1 MYSITTQRGLL
12 DQLVSTLGLL
22 HRGVTVKFYPY
33 LTMEIAPPP
42 PDPPPG
48 GGRMPHTHY
57 GPVMGVA
64 PNPYNTRSKKR
75 ARHGESYTEG
85 AELIFAPAPPYVD
98 DGEYINLLTRTSMM
112 YEVEGFALNP
122 RNFPPIPDGVTWQQI
137 GMSRPYYSY
146 QDFGVEEGWHQIRTT
161 NTVPVEHIAVGRPV
175 TQTGFRIELPDFLG
189 DPFDPTSRYG
199 PRGSYSGKEWT
210 PR

>member
-1 MYSITTQRGLL
+1 MVIILYVQQR
-12 DQLVSTLGLL
+12 
-22 HRGVTVKFYPY
+22 
-33 LTMEIAPPP
+33 MEIAPPP

-57 GPVMGVA
+57 APVMGVA

-75 ARHGESYTEG
+75 ARHGESYAVGIPLDYTPSEG
-85 AELIFAPAPPYVD
+85 VYEYMGPHPSGSDEGMWMQYYAHTRREYLANWNINVHSIGQQVGLGLPNFRTSLPADRFPYPYNVD
-98 DGEYINLLTRTSMM
+98 TQYDDVTRTHT
-112 YEVEGFALNP
+112 V
-122 RNFPPIPDGVTWQQI
+122 
-137 GMSRPYYSY
+137 
-146 QDFGVEEGWHQIRTT
+146 
-161 NTVPVEHIAVGRPV
+161 NTVPLNIPEGRPV

-199 PRGSYSGKEWT
+199 ARGSYSGKEWT